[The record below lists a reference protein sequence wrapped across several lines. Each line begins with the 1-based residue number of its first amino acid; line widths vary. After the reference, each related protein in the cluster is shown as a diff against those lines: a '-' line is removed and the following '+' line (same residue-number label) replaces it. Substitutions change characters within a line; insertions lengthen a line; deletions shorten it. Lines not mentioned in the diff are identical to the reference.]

1 MNVKNIKKCVLKTTL
16 SLREENQTYRKR
28 EKKRE
33 KKRVKK
39 EFLFLHGVR

>member
-1 MNVKNIKKCVLKTTL
+1 MDSILVPRAKILESKAPVKGG
-16 SLREENQTYRKR
+16 

-39 EFLFLHGVR
+39 RGL